1 MLGDMIDNR
10 KPEIAPLVAR
20 AQDGDLYAFHQL
32 MTLFQGEV
40 FRMIYFRT
48 FSRTDSEDLTQE
60 VFLRAYENLPKL
72 KEAEKFKPWIF
83 RIAIN
88 QLRDFLRGKR
98 LRNFWGRAGEKEPEH
113 VDESSSEGSSGQET
127 LLRKEFWGKVRD
139 FTQSL
144 SRFEREV
151 FILRFMDQFQID
163 EIAEALG
170 KNESSVKTHL
180 YRALA
185 KFKKKTELLALLRE
199 RVS

>member
-1 MLGDMIDNR
+1 MIANR
-10 KPEIAPLVAR
+10 KPEIAPLVAK
-20 AQDGDLYAFHQL
+20 AQGGDLFAFHQL
-32 MTLFQGEV
+32 MTLFQGEI

-48 FSRTDSEDLTQE
+48 LSRMDSEDLTQE
-60 VFLRAYENLPKL
+60 VFLRVYENLPKL
-72 KEAEKFKPWIF
+72 KEAEKFRTWIF

-88 QLRDFLRGKR
+88 QLRDFLRRKR
-98 LRNFWGRAGEKEPEH
+98 FRNFWGQAVEKEPED
-113 VDESSSEGSSGQET
+113 VNASSFEGSSGQET

-163 EIAEALG
+163 EIAETLG
-170 KNESSVKTHL
+170 KNESTVKTHL

-185 KFKKKTELLALLRE
+185 KFKKKTELLTLLRE

>member
-1 MLGDMIDNR
+1 MIANR
-10 KPEIAPLVAR
+10 KPEIAPLVAK
-20 AQDGDLYAFHQL
+20 AQGGDLFAFHQL
-32 MTLFQGEV
+32 MTLFQGEI

-48 FSRTDSEDLTQE
+48 LSRMDSEDLTQE
-60 VFLRAYENLPKL
+60 VFLRVYENLPKL
-72 KEAEKFKPWIF
+72 KEAEKFRTWIF

-88 QLRDFLRGKR
+88 QLRDFLRRKR
-98 LRNFWGRAGEKEPEH
+98 FRNFWGQAAEKEPEN
-113 VDESSSEGSSGQET
+113 VKASSFEGSSGQEA
-127 LLRKEFWGKVRD
+127 LLRKEFWGKVRN

-144 SRFEREV
+144 SRVEREV

-170 KNESSVKTHL
+170 KNESTVKTHL

-185 KFKKKTELLALLRE
+185 KFKKKTELLTLLRA